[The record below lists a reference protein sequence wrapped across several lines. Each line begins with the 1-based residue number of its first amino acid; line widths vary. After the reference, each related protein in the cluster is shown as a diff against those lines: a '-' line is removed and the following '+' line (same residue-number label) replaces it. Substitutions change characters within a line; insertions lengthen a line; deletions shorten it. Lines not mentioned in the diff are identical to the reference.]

1 MQLILILKDLSVFEN
16 GMQRVGSSFAML
28 IKAALAQ
35 SKKRNQQK
43 NEVNTRELK
52 GQEKVE
58 QQSKAEDSLVLGRK
72 IVQYAHETNYNKVHL
87 VCIRIIYIF
96 ISFSESVKNIVN
108 PFLY

>member
-1 MQLILILKDLSVFEN
+1 MSVFEN

-43 NEVNTRELK
+43 NEVKERELQ

-58 QQSKAEDSLVLGRK
+58 QQSKADDSLVLGR
-72 IVQYAHETNYNKVHL
+72 
-87 VCIRIIYIF
+87 
-96 ISFSESVKNIVN
+96 NIVN
-108 PFLY
+108 STHIKLTTASCLYQSIFIFLSLIQNPSKIQNSKY